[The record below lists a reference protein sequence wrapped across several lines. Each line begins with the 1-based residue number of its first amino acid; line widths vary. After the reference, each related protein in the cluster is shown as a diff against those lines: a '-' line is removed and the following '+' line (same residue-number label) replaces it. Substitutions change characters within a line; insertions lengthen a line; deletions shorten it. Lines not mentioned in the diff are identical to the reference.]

1 MIENNGKRRG
11 LEGGLDKLFGL
22 GDYADLRDGNKKTK
36 RSYKNYSEEEKKS
49 ALIYLLIDNKT
60 VREVTNL
67 LDVDAGTLY
76 RWKSEKEKKLL
87 ELSKISNE
95 ELNAVHKENQLLK
108 EEKAVL
114 LKAHAIFTKS
124 LSV

>member
-22 GDYADLRDGNKKTK
+22 GDYAHLRDGNKKTK
-36 RSYKNYSEEEKKS
+36 RSYRNYSEEEKKS

-60 VREVTNL
+60 VREVTAL

-76 RWKSEKEKKLL
+76 RWKTEKEKKLL
-87 ELSKISNE
+87 KINKVSKKETNN
-95 ELNAVHKENQLLK
+95 LYKENKRLK

-114 LKAHAIFTKS
+114 LKANSILSRS
-124 LSV
+124 LSD